1 MCCFSMSRAWK
12 RIASKSAVTTLKIVF
27 ATDLNVFFLHVP
39 SMEEDCVKI
48 GQGAQQLS
56 EQKRFL
62 LGKHLYCFNV
72 FSRVLYLNGLIDRC
86 LTKQPLFMNCLI
98 RQILK
103 SAHAKSK
110 INFFYTRSANP
121 KSVIIFFTSDNSNS
135 FLICRRLYKHLFF
148 VFKKHISLQILQ
160 LF

>member
-1 MCCFSMSRAWK
+1 MSRAWK

-86 LTKQPLFMNCLI
+86 LTKQPLFMNRLI

-103 SAHAKSK
+103 SAHAKS
-110 INFFYTRSANP
+110 
-121 KSVIIFFTSDNSNS
+121 IFFTLET
-135 FLICRRLYKHLFF
+135 LILSPL
-148 VFKKHISLQILQ
+148 
-160 LF
+160 